1 MTPAE
6 TRDWLWSR
14 CTPCGDCLLWDR
26 AVDDG
31 GVPQVR
37 LPGSRKVSSA
47 RRVLLEALGRDI
59 TGRIATTKCGD
70 QLCMAE
76 QHVVAWTR
84 KQLQK
89 RSAKKF
95 ASSLLRSAR
104 LATARRRTAKLT
116 LEDAHELRR
125 LRADGVSTREAAE
138 RFGVAQSTAA
148 KAMRGESW
156 RDYGGLFTGLLAPKR
171 VMPGRSA

>member
-1 MTPAE
+1 MSPDEIKAHI
-6 TRDWLWSR
+6 WSK
-14 CTPCGDCLLWDR
+14 CCQDGDCLLWTG
-26 AVDDG
+26 AVNDA
-31 GVPQVR
+31 GVPQMR
-37 LPGSRKVSSA
+37 LPGTREVFSV
-47 RRVLLEALGRDI
+47 RRLLLTAMGQDI
-59 TGRIATTKCGD
+59 AGRIASTKCGH

-76 QHVVAWTR
+76 KHVTPMTR

-156 RDYGGLFTGLLAPKR
+156 RDYSNPYTQLVRRQA
-171 VMPGRSA
+171 